1 MTTKPTANGLTKRE
15 AGWVAAIE
23 KYFAEMALIRKRMKA
38 TDQRI
43 HRADQAIRR
52 SQDEI
57 RAILRSARKNR
68 MLPMVHSAQNAA

>member
-1 MTTKPTANGLTKRE
+1 
-15 AGWVAAIE
+15 
-23 KYFAEMALIRKRMKA
+23 MKA

-57 RAILRSARKNR
+57 RAILR
-68 MLPMVHSAQNAA
+68 HAQSHR

>member
-1 MTTKPTANGLTKRE
+1 MTTKTTANGLTKRE

-43 HRADQAIRR
+43 QRADQSIRR

-57 RAILRSARKNR
+57 RALLR
-68 MLPMVHSAQNAA
+68 HAQSHR